1 MKKDSA
7 KEETPPG
14 DGVSRNDTTLP
25 GSKKVASIATEPKNL
40 RKRRVTPHATFR
52 WLILAITLL
61 IILVPLI
68 FVIGGSFKTSADLYA
83 QPFSL
88 NFHPTFSNYQSVVK
102 NGGMLRALFNSIVV
116 SVITTVL
123 VVIIASLASFGVTF
137 LSGWR
142 GIIPYGFLV
151 IGLAIPAQA
160 SIIPQFVLFRD
171 LHLLNSLLGLII
183 INTALLSP
191 IAVFILTSFFRKFP
205 VGVLEASVLDGC
217 STMNVFRRVVLPLSR
232 APLSAVI
239 ILVFLGSWN
248 DLLYPLLFIQSPVN
262 RTLPLALIDL
272 QGQYVTNY
280 PVLFAGV
287 VIASVPMLVLY
298 VVLQRQFVAG
308 IMAGSSTG

>member
-1 MKKDSA
+1 VISNT
-7 KEETPPG
+7 E
-14 DGVSRNDTTLP
+14 
-25 GSKKVASIATEPKNL
+25 SKHL

-52 WLILAITLL
+52 WLILLITLL

-68 FVIGGSFKTSADLYA
+68 FVVGGSFKTSANLYA
-83 QPFSL
+83 HPFGL
-88 NFHPTFSNYQSVVK
+88 NFHPTFNNYRSVIK
-102 NGGMLRALFNSIVV
+102 DGGMLRALYNSIVV
-116 SVITTVL
+116 SVVTTIA

-142 GIIPYGFLV
+142 GIVPYGFLV

-160 SIIPQFVLFRD
+160 SIIPQFVLFRE
-171 LHLLNSLLGLII
+171 LHLLNSLLGLIV
-183 INTALLSP
+183 INTALLAP

-232 APLSAVI
+232 APLSAVV

-248 DLLYPLLFIQSPVN
+248 DLLYPLLFIQSPVS

-287 VIASVPMLVLY
+287 VIASLPMLILY
-298 VVLQRQFVAG
+298 VLLQRQFVSG

>member
-1 MKKDSA
+1 MKPES
-7 KEETPPG
+7 
-14 DGVSRNDTTLP
+14 SHL
-25 GSKKVASIATEPKNL
+25 KK
-40 RKRRVTPHATFR
+40 KRISPYSTVR
-52 WLILAITLL
+52 WVILVITLL
-61 IILVPLI
+61 IIMVPLI
-68 FVIGGSFKTSADLYA
+68 FVIGGSFKTSANLY
-83 QPFSL
+83 QHPFGLS
-88 NFHPTFSNYQSVVK
+88 FHPTFSNYRAVIHD
-102 NGGMLRALFNSIVV
+102 GGMLRALFNSIIV
-116 SVITTVL
+116 SVITTIA
-123 VVIIASLASFGVTF
+123 VVVIASLASFGVTF

-142 GIIPYGFLV
+142 GILPYGFLV

-160 SIIPQFVLFRD
+160 SIIPQFVLFRE
-171 LHLLNSLLGLII
+171 LHLLNSLLGLIV
-183 INTALLSP
+183 INTALLAP

-232 APLSAVI
+232 APLSAVV

-262 RTLPLALIDL
+262 RTLPLALIGL

-287 VIASVPMLVLY
+287 VIASIPMLILY